1 MAGRLKLAYLVP
13 APISLSMGPDE
24 VARRRAVLQ
33 ELASPGTS
41 LDLVEAAEGPASIE
55 SALEEY
61 LSVPGAAR
69 EVERLEAEGYDGV
82 LLGCAGDPGLDA
94 LREVAQRMV
103 VVGPGEASFHMAATL
118 GRRFAVLTPAVST
131 IGPTYDQVART
142 GLRDRLAGVR
152 PVELPV
158 LAMRESRERTVAQ
171 VTAAARQALEL
182 DGADVLILGCM
193 SLAFLRVERELAEA
207 TGVPVV
213 NPLLA
218 GVKFLEAL
226 VAAGL
231 HHSKRAYPRPP
242 KLTAGRNVASLRL
255 MKGAGPESL

>member
-1 MAGRLKLAYLVP
+1 
-13 APISLSMGPDE
+13 
-24 VARRRAVLQ
+24 
-33 ELASPGTS
+33 
-41 LDLVEAAEGPASIE
+41 
-55 SALEEY
+55 
-61 LSVPGAAR
+61 
-69 EVERLEAEGYDGV
+69 
-82 LLGCAGDPGLDA
+82 
-94 LREVAQRMV
+94 
-103 VVGPGEASFHMAATL
+103 
-118 GRRFAVLTPAVST
+118 
-131 IGPTYDQVART
+131 
-142 GLRDRLAGVR
+142 
-152 PVELPV
+152 
-158 LAMRESRERTVAQ
+158 
-171 VTAAARQALEL
+171 
-182 DGADVLILGCM
+182 VLILGCM

>member
-1 MAGRLKLAYLVP
+1 MAGRGMRLAYLVP
-13 APISLSMGPDE
+13 APISLSMGPAE
-24 VARRRAVLQ
+24 VTRRQAVLQ
-33 ELASPGTS
+33 ELAAPGTCV
-41 LDLVEAAEGPASIE
+41 DLVEAAEGPASIE

-103 VVGPGEASFHMAATL
+103 IVGPGEASFHMAATL
-118 GRRFAVLTPAVST
+118 GRRFAVLTPSVGT
-131 IGPTYDQVART
+131 IGPTYEQVSRA
-142 GLRDRLAGVR
+142 GLRERLAGVR
-152 PVELPV
+152 AVELPV
-158 LAMRESRERTVAQ
+158 LAMREDRERTVAV
-171 VTAAARQALEL
+171 VTDAARQAL
-182 DGADVLILGCM
+182 DHNGADVLVLGCM
-193 SLAFLRVERELAEA
+193 SLAFLRIEEELAEA

-226 VAAGL
+226 VGAGL
-231 HHSKRAYPRPP
+231 HHSKQAFPRPP
-242 KLTAGRNVASLRL
+242 KLGEGQSVASLHL
-255 MKGAGPESL
+255 KTGA